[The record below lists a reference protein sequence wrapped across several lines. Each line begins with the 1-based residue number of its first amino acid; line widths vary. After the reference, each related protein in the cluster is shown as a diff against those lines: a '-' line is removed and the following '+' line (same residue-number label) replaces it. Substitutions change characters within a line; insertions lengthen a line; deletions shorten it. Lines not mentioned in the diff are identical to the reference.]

1 MDVRVITLRYQ
12 DALQGF
18 SEEALRKAISGR
30 EVLEAREHFFMH
42 GNVPHLLLTLL
53 LGDVPAGGEVFRRRE
68 GADPEEGLEESRRPL
83 YRELKRWRNERA
95 RADGKPAYAIARNTQ
110 LAEIARRVPRSLAD
124 LKEADGIGE
133 AFCRDYG
140 AEVLRMRIGRTSCVS
155 RRVRDTAKSDNGA
168 SVKSLEG
175 LKGRGSG
182 RFGRFLRPGVDGG
195 PQKTYAVAVFRSGTE
210 NRSDVR
216 ARARL
221 HGELRRVGCVREGY
235 NVPSG
240 VGVRIDGDVFGTV
253 TPFDQRGGYRR
264 GADRHPQT
272 GQNFAY
278 RLGRVDRAEDAHPAA
293 ATVARQRI
301 DGEHPLQQFRPG
313 RPASRQL
320 LTHLPRRGPPVRTD
334 RTFGGGRRDEGVIR
348 QAELLQGKQ
357 KVMFVVCDY
366 KTERMQ
372 R

>member
-68 GADPEEGLEESRRPL
+68 GADPEEGLEEARRPL

-140 AEVLRMRIGRTSCVS
+140 AEVLALMPDV
-155 RRVRDTAKSDNGA
+155 TAPAPEGA
-168 SVKSLEG
+168 
-175 LKGRGSG
+175 
-182 RFGRFLRPGVDGG
+182 
-195 PQKTYAVAVFRSGTE
+195 
-210 NRSDVR
+210 
-216 ARARL
+216 
-221 HGELRRVGCVREGY
+221 
-235 NVPSG
+235 
-240 VGVRIDGDVFGTV
+240 
-253 TPFDQRGGYRR
+253 
-264 GADRHPQT
+264 
-272 GQNFAY
+272 GQ
-278 RLGRVDRAEDAHPAA
+278 
-293 ATVARQRI
+293 
-301 DGEHPLQQFRPG
+301 
-313 RPASRQL
+313 PASAEEAES
-320 LTHLPRRGPPVRTD
+320 
-334 RTFGGGRRDEGVIR
+334 GG
-348 QAELLQGKQ
+348 Q
-357 KVMFVVCDY
+357 
-366 KTERMQ
+366 
-372 R
+372 

>member
-68 GADPEEGLEESRRPL
+68 GADPEEGLEEARRPL

-140 AEVLRMRIGRTSCVS
+140 AEVLALMPDV
-155 RRVRDTAKSDNGA
+155 TA
-168 SVKSLEG
+168 
-175 LKGRGSG
+175 
-182 RFGRFLRPGVDGG
+182 P
-195 PQKTYAVAVFRSGTE
+195 AVAGQPESAEEAG
-210 NRSDVR
+210 
-216 ARARL
+216 
-221 HGELRRVGCVREGY
+221 
-235 NVPSG
+235 
-240 VGVRIDGDVFGTV
+240 I
-253 TPFDQRGGYRR
+253 GG
-264 GADRHPQT
+264 Q
-272 GQNFAY
+272 
-278 RLGRVDRAEDAHPAA
+278 
-293 ATVARQRI
+293 
-301 DGEHPLQQFRPG
+301 
-313 RPASRQL
+313 
-320 LTHLPRRGPPVRTD
+320 
-334 RTFGGGRRDEGVIR
+334 
-348 QAELLQGKQ
+348 
-357 KVMFVVCDY
+357 
-366 KTERMQ
+366 
-372 R
+372 